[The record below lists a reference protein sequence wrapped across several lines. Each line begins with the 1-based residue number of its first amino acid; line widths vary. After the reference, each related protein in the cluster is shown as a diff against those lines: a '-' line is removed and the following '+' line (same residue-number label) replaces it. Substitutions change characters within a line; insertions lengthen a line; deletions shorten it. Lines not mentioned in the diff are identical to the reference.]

1 MLNKYFKLHIDQ
13 ANSYRK
19 RNMGIVIFKRILI
32 AMVLILV
39 LGFLVSCSSTPIVDS
54 RGKSSAN
61 IKGDMNRYHDDYFT
75 CKSLVE
81 ENTNYMWDKGKVL
94 YNNLR
99 WRVLWLSP
107 KLKTRTDL
115 LNNCLEGRGYNV
127 INK

>member
-1 MLNKYFKLHIDQ
+1 
-13 ANSYRK
+13 
-19 RNMGIVIFKRILI
+19 MGIVIFKRILI

-81 ENTNYMWDKGKVL
+81 ENTSYSGIKA
-94 YNNLR
+94 R
-99 WRVLWLSP
+99 
-107 KLKTRTDL
+107 
-115 LNNCLEGRGYNV
+115 CF
-127 INK
+127 III